1 MSQEEGY
8 RGSLQIKLDN
18 WLFNNDFSENSLEI
32 FSKLY
37 VIFSLFIYGIGE
49 MFGSSF
55 VEVSKISDIFFNP
68 PFSIVQFFSGFPSKQ
83 LAWVLDIL
91 LHVLFG
97 LAFFSIRPAIVF
109 FLIFLLTYTS
119 NAYGYSFGKIDH
131 NFVSL
136 ILPLILSLGHLLK
149 SKASQKI
156 GFTKAIYCF
165 LIGFAFFTAGLPKL
179 FSGEWLNIWHHS
191 VKAYTANYSIITET
205 LANSLGINRLLFN
218 LHGILWEV
226 MDYFTLSFELLF
238 LVAAFNHKQF
248 LYFILL
254 ACFFHL
260 GTYLFLNIGFFHHF
274 ICYLFFVDW
283 SKFKKL
289 KKTSK
294 TIETSNNFQ
303 KVILSFPFGLLAF
316 FPNSLFFFISTFENS
331 LIKEFSFFTFIVS
344 FIIFFLWILT
354 PIMKK
359 DLTKLKKE
367 IWALWHAEK

>member
-1 MSQEEGY
+1 M
-8 RGSLQIKLDN
+8 
-18 WLFNNDFSENSLEI
+18 
-32 FSKLY
+32 
-37 VIFSLFIYGIGE
+37 
-49 MFGSSF
+49 
-55 VEVSKISDIFFNP
+55 
-68 PFSIVQFFSGFPSKQ
+68 
-83 LAWVLDIL
+83 
-91 LHVLFG
+91 
-97 LAFFSIRPAIVF
+97 
-109 FLIFLLTYTS
+109 IFLLTYTS
-119 NAYGYSFGKIDH
+119 SAYGYSFGKIDH

-136 ILPLILSLGHLLK
+136 ILPLILSIGHLLK

-156 GFTKAIYCF
+156 GFTKAIYSF

-179 FSGEWLNIWHHS
+179 FSGEWLNIWDHS
-191 VKAYTANYSIITET
+191 VKAYTVNYSIITET
-205 LANSLGINRLLFN
+205 LANSLGINRMLFN

-226 MDYFTLSFELLF
+226 MDYFTVSFELLF
-238 LVAAFNHKQF
+238 VVAAFNHKKF

-303 KVILSFPFGLLAF
+303 KIILSFPFGFLAF

-331 LIKEFSFFTFIVS
+331 LIKELSFFTFIVS
-344 FIIFFLWILT
+344 FIFFFLWILT

-367 IWALWHAEK
+367 ICALWHAKK